1 MLRTCGEFALVMAI
15 APLRYVTQCS
25 CGTVH
30 LQWDDWSLQ
39 VMPEEFRAFGR
50 VLNRRCELEQPAD
63 KSPFVIER
71 QNTTLFAVSLEQNG
85 RYRIWYGGC
94 TLELDGDDL
103 ELMHGMLEATG
114 DKLNSKPRVS
124 PQMAHALGLN

>member
-1 MLRTCGEFALVMAI
+1 MTCGEFALVMAI

-25 CGTVH
+25 CGAIH

-39 VMPEEFRAFGR
+39 VMPQEFRAFVR
-50 VLNRRCELEQPAD
+50 ALNRRHELDGPNET
-63 KSPFVIER
+63 PFVTER
-71 QNTTLFAVSLEQNG
+71 ENTTLFALSLEQNK

-94 TLELDGDDL
+94 ALELDADEL
-103 ELMHGMLEATG
+103 ALMHGMLHATI
-114 DKLNSKPRVS
+114 DNLNFEPRVH